1 VTLSAFKFANQQL
14 ALDKPTADTT
24 DPQNKNSNVKDFLLS
39 VGCVKLILRQSPKN
53 PESTQ
58 AGSRDFRR
66 PEAYEQMAADKPGPE
81 LSHDA
86 AIWKLYLEEADE
98 HDQEL
103 VKGRDASLDM
113 LLLFVRFS
121 CFPSRKWW
129 QADLIFQ
136 ALRMP
141 IRLRMVIRRTQLL
154 EGLATHHPNWSGGAP
169 FYM

>member
-1 VTLSAFKFANQQL
+1 VTLSAFKFANQQM

-24 DPQNKNSNVKDFLLS
+24 DPQNKNSNVNDFLLS
-39 VGCVKLILRQSPKN
+39 VSCVKLILRQSPKN

-66 PEAYEQMAADKPGPE
+66 PEAYEQMATDKPGQE

-121 CFPSRKWW
+121 CFLTNIPAHSFYRRRRYSLLFSLHFSSSPRTCYSKI
-129 QADLIFQ
+129 QQ
-136 ALRMP
+136 M
-141 IRLRMVIRRTQLL
+141 RL
-154 EGLATHHPNWSGGAP
+154 SP
-169 FYM
+169 FCS